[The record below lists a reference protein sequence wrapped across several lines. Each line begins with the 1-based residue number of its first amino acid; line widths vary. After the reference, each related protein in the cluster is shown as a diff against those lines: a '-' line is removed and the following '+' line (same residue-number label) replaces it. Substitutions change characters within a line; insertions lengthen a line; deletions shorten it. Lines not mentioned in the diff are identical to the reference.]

1 LGLARTNTLRR
12 QHDAAVAL
20 VGDIQRKIG
29 SYRGAADVHAILLSL
44 AKLDGLLRIHFAQED
59 RSLYPAMI
67 SNPDPQVA
75 DTAAAYQQ
83 EMGELGM
90 AFAKY
95 VARWSGSGSIAGNF
109 PLFRDESA
117 SVFAALADRIERENN
132 HLYPLADDMRS
143 AAAA

>member
-1 LGLARTNTLRR
+1 MARTDTLRR

-20 VGDIQRKIG
+20 VGEIQRKVG
-29 SYRGAADVHAILLSL
+29 SYRGAADAHSILLCL

-67 SNPDPQVA
+67 SSPDLQVA
-75 DTAAAYQQ
+75 STAAAYQQ
-83 EMGELGM
+83 EMGGLGM
-90 AFAKY
+90 TFAQY

-109 PLFRDESA
+109 TLFRNESA

-132 HLYPLADDMRS
+132 HPYPLANDMRS

>member
-1 LGLARTNTLRR
+1 MARTDTLRR
-12 QHDAAVAL
+12 QHEAAVAL
-20 VGDIQRKIG
+20 VGEIERRIG
-29 SYRGAADVHAILLSL
+29 SYRSAADVHPILLGL

-75 DTAAAYQQ
+75 GTAAAYRE
-83 EMGELGM
+83 EMGGLGM
-90 AFAKY
+90 AFAQY

-109 PLFRDESA
+109 PLFRDESV